1 METWVVDGKK
11 MIILSPGAGAGVGSH
26 DRPVVVEIQKPDA
39 AGNQQEYDED
49 GELFLLLHPA
59 VLK

>member
-1 METWVVDGKK
+1 METWVVHGKK
-11 MIILSPGAGAGVGSH
+11 MVILSPGARIGSH
-26 DRPVVVEIQKPDA
+26 DGPVVVEIQKPDA
-39 AGNQQEYDED
+39 AGNQQEHDED